1 MKGLLPTRGRMPAK
15 ALCNEFGFR
24 HVRQKGCHAT
34 LTNERVCVTV
44 PLKEIRAG
52 LLAKILD
59 DRGISRDECSG
70 AV

>member
-1 MKGLLPTRGRMPAK
+1 MLAK

-24 HVRQKGCHAT
+24 HVQQKGSHAT
-34 LTNERVCVTV
+34 LTSERACVTV

-59 DRGISRDECSG
+59 DCGISRDEYFG